1 MKNLLGIL
9 FCASVLLAGCNEAN
23 AEKKTAPAPQPAAA
37 APAPAAPAPE
47 APKAQITNIDWAK
60 ALEMQQA
67 GGVLIDVRTPG
78 EVAEGT
84 APGSINIPLQEA
96 EQRLAEFPKDKDLL
110 IFCRSGKRSMAV
122 VSRKPCSSGAIRSL
136 PGNSR
141 SRLPSPPRNS
151 EST

>member
-1 MKNLLGIL
+1 MKKTIGFL
-9 FCASVLLAGCNEAN
+9 FCAALMLVACNEAN
-23 AEKKTAPAPQPAAA
+23 VEKKAAPEAQPAAA
-37 APAPAAPAPE
+37 APAPAPAPAQAQAPE

-67 GGVLIDVRTPG
+67 GALLIDVRTPG

-96 EQRLAEFPKDKDLL
+96 GNRLAEFPKDKDLL

-122 VSRKPCSSGAIRSL
+122 SNFLIQNGYERVFNVVGGFMAFPK
-136 PGNSR
+136 N
-141 SRLPSPPRNS
+141 
-151 EST
+151 

>member
-1 MKNLLGIL
+1 MKKIFVFLSCVT
-9 FCASVLLAGCNEAN
+9 FMLAGCNEAK
-23 AEKKTAPAPQPAAA
+23 AEKKEAPAPQPAAA
-37 APAPAAPAPE
+37 APAPAPAPAPE

-122 VSRKPCSSGAIRSL
+122 SNFLIQNGYERVFNVVGGFLAFPK
-136 PGNSR
+136 N
-141 SRLPSPPRNS
+141 
-151 EST
+151 

>member
-1 MKNLLGIL
+1 MKRMLGFM
-9 FCASVLLAGCNEAN
+9 FCAAFLIAGCNEAN
-23 AEKKTAPAPQPAAA
+23 AEKKVDAAKAAPQAD

-122 VSRKPCSSGAIRSL
+122 SNFLISNGYERVFNVVGGFLAFPK
-136 PGNSR
+136 N
-141 SRLPSPPRNS
+141 
-151 EST
+151 

>member
-1 MKNLLGIL
+1 MKKIFGLLL
-9 FCASVLLAGCNEAN
+9 CSMFMLAGCNEAK
-23 AEKKTAPAPQPAAA
+23 AEKKEAPAPANTAA
-37 APAPAAPAPE
+37 APAPAPAAAPE

-122 VSRKPCSSGAIRSL
+122 SNFLIQNGYERVFNVVGGFMAFPKQ
-136 PGNSR
+136 
-141 SRLPSPPRNS
+141 
-151 EST
+151 